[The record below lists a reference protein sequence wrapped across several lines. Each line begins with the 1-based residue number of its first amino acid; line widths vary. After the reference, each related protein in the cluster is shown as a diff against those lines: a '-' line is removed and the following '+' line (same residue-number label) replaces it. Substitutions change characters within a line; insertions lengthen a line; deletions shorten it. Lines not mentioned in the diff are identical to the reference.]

1 MTTKDTK
8 TVTALCKDRASTE
21 NALRQLENLGF
32 TRDQISLLMSDDTRG
47 RAFRLKEASKAD
59 EGAAAGATFGGVTGA
74 IIGSLGTVGALA
86 IPGFN
91 VVVVGTLA
99 GALAGL
105 GAGAAAGGILGA
117 LIGAGIPEHEAKLY
131 EKELSAGS
139 ILIAVDAED
148 EKRAKD
154 VERVL
159 RSVDAVEIA
168 A

>member
-1 MTTKDTK
+1 MTVHTI
-8 TVTALCKDRASTE
+8 TALCKSRASTE
-21 NALRQLENLGF
+21 DALRQLEALGF
-32 TRDQISLLMSDDTRG
+32 SENQISLLMSDSTRG
-47 RAFRLKEASKAD
+47 KAFRLVEGTKAD

-74 IIGSLGTVGALA
+74 IIGSIGTAGALA

-91 VVVVGTLA
+91 VVVVGSLA

-117 LIGAGIPEHEAKLY
+117 LIGMGVPEHEAKVY
-131 EKELSAGS
+131 EKELSSGN

-148 EKRAKD
+148 DARAKQ

-159 RSVDAVEIA
+159 RSVDATDIA

>member
-1 MTTKDTK
+1 MTTHTI
-8 TVTALCKDRASTE
+8 TALCKDRASTE
-21 NALRQLENLGF
+21 DALRRLEDMGF
-32 TRDQISLLMSDDTRG
+32 TKDQISLLMNDATRG
-47 RAFRLKEASKAD
+47 RAFRLVEGTKAD

-74 IIGSLGTVGALA
+74 IIGSIGTAGALA

-91 VVVVGTLA
+91 VVVVGALA

-117 LIGAGIPEHEAKLY
+117 LIGAGIPEHEAKVY

-139 ILIAVDAED
+139 ILIAVDAEN
-148 EKRAKD
+148 EQRAKQVRD
-154 VERVL
+154 VL
-159 RSVDAVEIA
+159 RAVDATDIA